1 MVTHSDE
8 RIPATLKVRGKRSH
22 GCRNY
27 ATRRRTQSLTISRSI
42 LTCRCKLGQLGL
54 QQAKAKRT
62 KLLRCSARPRM
73 PKTFWANIQFHRA
86 RLFLFANNSEVCC
99 SKQANRRKHS
109 ENSKLRSKSTRGGS
123 GVYMERLELPSKL
136 ATRKMRAAITPN
148 LRHKRQS
155 LVAHGMS

>member
-27 ATRRRTQSLTISRSI
+27 ATRRRIQSLIISRAI
-42 LTCRCKLGQLGL
+42 LTCKCKLAQLGL

-62 KLLRCSARPRM
+62 KRLRCSARLRM
-73 PKTFWANIQFHRA
+73 PKTFWASIRFRRA
-86 RLFLFANNSEVCC
+86 RLFLFANNSAVCC
-99 SKQANRRKHS
+99 LKWARRRKHS
-109 ENSKLRSKSTRGGS
+109 GNSKLRSKSTRGGS
-123 GVYMERLELPSKL
+123 GVYTERLGLPSKL

-155 LVAHGMS
+155 LMAHGMN